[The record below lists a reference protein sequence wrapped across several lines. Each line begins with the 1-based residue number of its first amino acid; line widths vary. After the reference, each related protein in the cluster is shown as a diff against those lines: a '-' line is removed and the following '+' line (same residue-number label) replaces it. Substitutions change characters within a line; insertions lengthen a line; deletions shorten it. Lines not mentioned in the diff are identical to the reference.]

1 VGDLEISL
9 CARYPFLESRGR
21 GVRERDRESDF
32 DRGEM
37 LRRGERE
44 YDGEREREREIER
57 SAGRADG
64 GVCDRLLDRP
74 REGDR
79 DPMSCR
85 R

>member
-1 VGDLEISL
+1 
-9 CARYPFLESRGR
+9 
-21 GVRERDRESDF
+21 VRERDRESDF

-44 YDGEREREREIER
+44 YDGERERERERER

-74 REGDR
+74 REGGR
-79 DPMSCR
+79 DPMFR
-85 R
+85 RRYESRNTNGTK

>member
-1 VGDLEISL
+1 
-9 CARYPFLESRGR
+9 
-21 GVRERDRESDF
+21 VRERDREPDF

-44 YDGEREREREIER
+44 YDGERERECDIER
-57 SAGRADG
+57 SAGWAEG

-74 REGDR
+74 RERDR